1 MPNNDKQRDQ
11 GSQSQKREGQ
21 GPGQQG
27 GFNNPS
33 RGAGG
38 TQQQEHQQKD
48 RGQKQNPGTTQ
59 SGGRSGM
66 GHDDDEM

>member
-11 GSQSQKREGQ
+11 GNQGQKREGQ

-33 RGAGG
+33 KGAGG
-38 TQQQEHQQKD
+38 TQQEHQQKD

>member
-1 MPNNDKQRDQ
+1 MPNNNKQRDYQ
-11 GSQSQKREGQ
+11 GNQGQRPEGQ
-21 GPGQQG
+21 GQQG

-33 RGAGG
+33 RSAGG
-38 TQQQEHQQKD
+38 TQQQQHQQKD
-48 RGQKQNPGTTQ
+48 RGRKQNPGATQ